1 MILDTGSS
9 PCETPSVS
17 LARVA
22 IVAGALIALFACGSS
37 STSSESSPS
46 PSPTPTP
53 KAKVFDKVDAC
64 SLVTATDASTAT
76 GATMVSMGG
85 ASGACFYGTSD
96 GKSTV
101 LVFAQA
107 YADVNSA
114 SAVNPEQ
121 SVAALNSAY
130 GIANA
135 KVVTGIGDKAVEY
148 NLTGAAAGY
157 VIFVVKSNVIMM
169 IAVSP
174 AATGSVAEQLA
185 RTAVGNLK

>member
-9 PCETPSVS
+9 ACETPSVS
-17 LARVA
+17 LVRVA

-37 STSSESSPS
+37 STSSGSSPS

-64 SLVTATDASTAT
+64 SLVTAADASIAI
-76 GATMVSMGG
+76 GATMANMGG
-85 ASGACFYGTSD
+85 AGGACFYGTSD

-148 NLTGAAAGY
+148 NLTGDAAGY

-185 RTAVGNLK
+185 TTAVGNLK